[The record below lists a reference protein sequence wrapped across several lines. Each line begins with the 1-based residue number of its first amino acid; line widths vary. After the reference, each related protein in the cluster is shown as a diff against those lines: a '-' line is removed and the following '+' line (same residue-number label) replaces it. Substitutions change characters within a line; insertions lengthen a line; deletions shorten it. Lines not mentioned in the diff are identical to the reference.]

1 MTIKEI
7 EVKMQLGISEDE
19 AIAAAT
25 HILGTEDY
33 SREVLAALIS
43 KISSDDSRVYKNMN
57 SIYSDLINFTEKDI
71 KSYLIK
77 DNVFYNNHKES
88 IDSISNEK
96 IKFSFAKFTVAL
108 NKILG

>member
-25 HILGTEDY
+25 HILDTEDY

-57 SIYSDLINFTEKDI
+57 FIYSDLINFTEKD
-71 KSYLIK
+71 
-77 DNVFYNNHKES
+77 NV
-88 IDSISNEK
+88 ITISNLS
-96 IKFSFAKFTVAL
+96 IQL
-108 NKILG
+108 